1 MEKNQLDDLIRKGA
15 ELARR
20 HEEIHDEITRQ
31 VLENPLIPEDFKDFV
46 RRQEENRE
54 LERAKGEF
62 ERKLNEGRKIIG
74 WDPETFNPIYEEGNA
89 NG

>member
-1 MEKNQLDDLIRKGA
+1 MDDLIRKGA

-31 VLENPLIPEDFKDFV
+31 VLENPHIPEDFKDFV

-54 LERAKGEF
+54 MENARVEF

-74 WDPETFNPIYEEGNA
+74 WDPETFRPIYEEGSG